1 MDLILWC
8 DRQPPPLCLHIHLI
22 SHAGAGSCHVD
33 DVLMKM
39 LVHGIAI
46 AFFHWVPRDVGLKF
60 RTQIWDHLGQLRL
73 EFFSIYSWEKR
84 LIDSPYQLDLTEFL
98 PSRVHP
104 EKKIN
109 TGTQPC
115 RFGSDEF
122 PFQWGDFLG
131 SSLQPLIF
139 RVYLHIHRPFRFS
152 LAVLA
157 EAQPLAFWQGT
168 ITHPTWREKCVKIT
182 SQISIGFFWG
192 FFFQSRND
200 LFISTCMYMYIY
212 IYTYTYIR
220 FCKLSTIFTWL
231 SIWRCF
237 CFFVLNVSLKGLE
250 KSLQNFRNPY
260 NSLT

>member
-1 MDLILWC
+1 MGKKTHRFSLSTGSYG
-8 DRQPPPLCLHIHLI
+8 I
-22 SHAGAGSCHVD
+22 S
-33 DVLMKM
+33 
-39 LVHGIAI
+39 
-46 AFFHWVPRDVGLKF
+46 
-60 RTQIWDHLGQLRL
+60 
-73 EFFSIYSWEKR
+73 SIKSTPW
-84 LIDSPYQLDLTEFL
+84 
-98 PSRVHP
+98 
-104 EKKIN
+104 KKIN

-192 FFFQSRND
+192 FFFQSRHD

-237 CFFVLNVSLKGLE
+237 CFFCFKRKSERPRKIPAEFPKSLKFPDLRYCESSEVQFDFHWKVPAGCWNAAAA
-250 KSLQNFRNPY
+250 KSCG
-260 NSLT
+260 S